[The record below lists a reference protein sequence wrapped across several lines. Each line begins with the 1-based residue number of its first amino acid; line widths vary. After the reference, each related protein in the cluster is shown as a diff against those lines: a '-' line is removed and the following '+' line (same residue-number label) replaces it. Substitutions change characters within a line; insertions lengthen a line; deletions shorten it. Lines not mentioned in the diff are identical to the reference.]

1 MKGMSHEG
9 NIIIILNC
17 IVFYLIIAPNH
28 ITYLQLIEKLLEF
41 HIFAN
46 TDFDSQLAL
55 GELIL
60 CSVYIS
66 VNKNG
71 RKWPNACAQSLSHH
85 TPKDLRL

>member
-17 IVFYLIIAPNH
+17 IVFYLIIAPKH

-55 GELIL
+55 GE
-60 CSVYIS
+60 CSFY
-66 VNKNG
+66 
-71 RKWPNACAQSLSHH
+71 ALYTYQ
-85 TPKDLRL
+85 